1 MGYGDLGI
9 MGEPNRETPNL
20 DQMARDGVLYP
31 EFYTGAAIC
40 SPCESTCFFLSTVLL
55 NAPLVYRAIKYSAT
69 WYISVF
75 NVTINV

>member
-40 SPCESTCFFLSTVLL
+40 SPC
-55 NAPLVYRAIKYSAT
+55 K
-69 WYISVF
+69 
-75 NVTINV
+75 